1 MTKIELQSNEI
12 LVLRNCHADGSSYNG
27 FVWPKSGYV
36 ECPDWQDD
44 DNCGHGLHG
53 LPWGVGSTSYFYD
66 DADAAWIVFVT
77 STSAGQ
83 YRHGAGDLTDK
94 CKARS
99 ANVIYFGD
107 KLGAIQLLAA
117 HLPTGLPM
125 NFATQTAGDRS
136 TQTAG
141 DRSMQTAGDRST
153 QTAGDRSMQTAGD
166 RSMQTAGYCSTQ
178 TAGDRS
184 MQTAGY
190 RPTQTAGDDSTQ
202 TAGDD
207 STQKAGYRST
217 QKAGYCSTQTAGDDS
232 TQKAGYCSTQT
243 AGDRSMQTAGDDSTQ
258 KAGYRSVQVVFW
270 WRGGEW
276 CSACRVVPDRHVN
289 KWCKIKNGEW
299 EECSESEAAEAEQR
313 VSLEVVS

>member
-136 TQTAG
+136 TQK
-141 DRSMQTAGDRST
+141 
-153 QTAGDRSMQTAGD
+153 
-166 RSMQTAGYCSTQ
+166 
-178 TAGDRS
+178 
-184 MQTAGY
+184 
-190 RPTQTAGDDSTQ
+190 AGDD
-202 TAGDD
+202 
-207 STQKAGYRST
+207 
-217 QKAGYCSTQTAGDDS
+217 
-232 TQKAGYCSTQT
+232 STQT

>member
-125 NFATQTAGDRS
+125 NFATQTAG
-136 TQTAG
+136 
-141 DRSMQTAGDRST
+141 
-153 QTAGDRSMQTAGD
+153 
-166 RSMQTAGYCSTQ
+166 
-178 TAGDRS
+178 
-184 MQTAGY
+184 Y
-190 RPTQTAGDDSTQ
+190 RSTQ

-207 STQKAGYRST
+207 STQKAGDRST
-217 QKAGYCSTQTAGDDS
+217 QKAGDDS

-243 AGDRSMQTAGDDSTQ
+243 AGDDSMQTAGDDSTQ